1 MEVDRVLTK
10 AERIASLR
18 YKTARGAATLEDRLE
33 LEATVL
39 RSDGP
44 TIVEARHLL
53 RELMDLDAKPALLFG
68 QRRLNAA

>member
-33 LEATVL
+33 LDRTIL

-44 TIVEARHLL
+44 TQEEADHLL
-53 RELMDLDAKPALLFG
+53 REMMSLDLKPALLFG